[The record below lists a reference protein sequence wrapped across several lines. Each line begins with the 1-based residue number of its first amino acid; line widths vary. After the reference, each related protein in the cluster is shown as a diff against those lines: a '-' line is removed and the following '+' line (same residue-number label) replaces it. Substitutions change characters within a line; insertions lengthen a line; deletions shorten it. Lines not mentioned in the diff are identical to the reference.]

1 MTDRSDADR
10 KPEETRGE
18 GAMPQTPAASPA
30 PDAPPPG
37 PTVSAAPDAP
47 HGRTAPGDPA
57 APVCEVCGTPMYD
70 RHCKIVCPNCG
81 YLRDCSDP

>member
-30 PDAPPPG
+30 PGAPP
-37 PTVSAAPDAP
+37 A
-47 HGRTAPGDPA
+47 RTAPGDPA
-57 APVCEVCGTPMYD
+57 TPVCEVCGTPMYD